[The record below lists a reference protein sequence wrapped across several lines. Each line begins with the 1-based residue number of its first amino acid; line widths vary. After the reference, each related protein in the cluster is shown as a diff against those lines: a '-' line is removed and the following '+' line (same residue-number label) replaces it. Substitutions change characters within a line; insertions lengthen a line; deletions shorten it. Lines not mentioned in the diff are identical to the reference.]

1 MNRKKFNRAVCLTAV
16 LSLCTTVLSCSD
28 KGEENKN
35 SGINRVPVT
44 TEISEVN
51 ESGEKVID
59 FALVGCLKDE
69 YEGAVSRFNKQY
81 EGRYEAVLRQ
91 IQNTEMTKDFSTALN
106 MEIVSGNAPDI
117 ICVMDY
123 SLIKNL
129 AGKGAIADMYSLID
143 SESSPLA
150 REDFLSN
157 LLTANEDDGK
167 LIAMPTR
174 FFISTA
180 IAKKKNV
187 PGVSENWTPEQM
199 VEALEKMPEDTLISV
214 GASDPVTNLFN
225 FIYRSTSRYIDYNTG
240 ECTFNGEEF
249 TKLIELTKELS
260 TRGDATS
267 QYDLNV
273 FAVDR
278 ALVYFG
284 AVHNEKIFEEMKTGT
299 FGDDELIFVGT
310 PTYDGK
316 GGGFSY
322 DSVMSIMESS
332 DCKEGA
338 WLLIEEFLGDKHF
351 ESLPVGFSPL
361 EKNLGFKDE
370 YLDSYMRS
378 LTDNNFYDYDVMDII
393 EEEVAYYYDGVRTAQ
408 ECTEII
414 NNRISIKIAEQTWQ
428 TD

>member
-1 MNRKKFNRAVCLTAV
+1 MNRKKFNRVICLTAV
-16 LSLCTTVLSCSD
+16 LSLCTSVLSCSE
-28 KGEENKN
+28 KGAENKN

-59 FALVGCLKDE
+59 FALVGCLDDE
-69 YEGAVSRFNKQY
+69 YEGAVNRFNKQY
-81 EGRYEAVLRQ
+81 EGQYEAVMRK
-91 IQNTEMTKDFSTALN
+91 IENTELTKDFSTALN
-106 MEIVSGNAPDI
+106 MEIVSGNAPDM
-117 ICVMDY
+117 ICVYDY
-123 SLIKNL
+123 SLIRNL

-157 LLTANEDDGK
+157 LLTANEIDGK

-174 FFISTA
+174 FFITTA

-199 VEALEKMPEDTLISV
+199 VEALEKMPEDTLLSV
-214 GASDPVTNLFN
+214 SSTEPRANLFN

-240 ECTFNGEEF
+240 ECTFDGEEF

-260 TRGDATS
+260 TRGDATY
-267 QYDLNV
+267 QTDLNV

-284 AVHNEKIFEEMKTGT
+284 AVHNEETFEAMKTDT
-299 FGDDELIFVGT
+299 FGDDELIFVGN
-310 PTYDGK
+310 PSYDGK

-322 DSVMSIMESS
+322 NDSFGIMESS

-338 WLLIEEFLGDKHF
+338 WLLVEEYLGDKHF

-361 EKNLGFKDE
+361 EKNLNIEDE

-378 LTDNNFYDYDVMDII
+378 ITDNNFYDYDVMDII
-393 EEEVAYYYDGVRTAQ
+393 EEEVAYYYDGARTAQ

-414 NNRISIKIAEQTWQ
+414 NNRISIKIAEQTW
-428 TD
+428 DVN